1 MTDFLALHVKGDP
14 LLLPNPW
21 DVGSARV
28 LEALGFRALATT
40 SSGAAA
46 TMGRLDGGL
55 SRDEAIAGAAAIA
68 AAVAVP
74 VSADLEHC
82 FADEPEG
89 VADTV
94 RLARDAGLA
103 GCSVE
108 DWDPVRKQL
117 YPFELAVERVR
128 AAIDAAGGLVITARA
143 EGVLRGGDVAAAIE
157 RVQAFAAA
165 GAPVVFVP
173 GLRAADDIRAVVDA
187 VDVPVNVLARP
198 GVPTVPELAAL
209 GVGRVSVGGSFAW
222 AAYDALV
229 QAATELRDGGTYGYW
244 ANIERSFDTVRRAL
258 GA

>member
-28 LEALGFRALATT
+28 LEALGFKALATT

-46 TMGRLDGGL
+46 TAGRLDGGL

-74 VSADLEHC
+74 VSADLENC
-82 FADEPEG
+82 FVDEPDG

-143 EGVLRGGDVAAAIE
+143 EGLLRGAALGDVVE

-165 GAPVVFVP
+165 GAPVVFAP

-187 VDVPVNVLARP
+187 VDVPVNVLGR
-198 GVPTVPELAAL
+198 GGSPTVSELAAL
-209 GVGRVSVGGSFAW
+209 GVARISVGGSFAW

-229 QAATELRDGGTYGYW
+229 QAATELRDEGTYGYW
-244 ANIERSFDTVRRAL
+244 ANVERSLDTVRRAL